1 MEYQKASNEYDML
14 KGCVNRIFVTN
25 DKEELPA
32 LYAGALNH
40 LSLIFLY
47 GKERFSER
55 LENPVNKVYNPEACG
70 SCEYLSDDNTCCLE
84 GPCPHS

>member
-47 GKERFSER
+47 GKERFPR
-55 LENPVNKVYNPEACG
+55 RPENEVYNPEACG